1 MCWIKSFS
9 NQQLKDDAATRPRLK
24 KATQNR
30 IPLSYLPFE
39 IKNFD
44 VYELE
49 ENVFDTYGWGYGFR
63 VNMKNTKFDNVGEF
77 GWGGAASTYFIV
89 DRKNSISAVL
99 MTQVFQGDLSL
110 QKDFYNYIYSQI

>member
-1 MCWIKSFS
+1 
-9 NQQLKDDAATRPRLK
+9 
-24 KATQNR
+24 
-30 IPLSYLPFE
+30 
-39 IKNFD
+39 
-44 VYELE
+44 
-49 ENVFDTYGWGYGFR
+49 
-63 VNMKNTKFDNVGEF
+63 MKNTKFNNVGEF